1 MSETGKDQERIPENE
16 ADSEDQAGPEVVE
29 GPEDH
34 AGPEVLAG
42 LTDELTWAIRAA
54 LDVGAST
61 EAAALAATLHVADQ
75 ADLLEQ
81 LGREQRAALITE
93 IRDELDPELLSHL
106 DETVR
111 AELLEILSPE
121 EVGAAIAQL
130 ETDDAIDLLEDLD
143 EPEQAALIEALPMPD
158 RVAVE
163 QGLTYPEDSAGRL
176 MQRQLVAAPEFWT
189 VGQTIDYLRV
199 DDALPDD
206 FYDIYIVDPKFRPVG
221 SIPLSRILRSKR
233 DVHLHELTMKELH
246 SVPVDMDQE
255 DVGYRFSQYDLV
267 SMPVVGADGRLL
279 GVITIDDVVE
289 VIEEEAEE
297 DILRLGGVA
306 EADIFAS
313 PIKTSFRRFPWLLIN
328 LATAVLASI
337 VIAQF
342 EGAIGQV
349 VALAV
354 LMPIVAS
361 MGGNAGTQ
369 TLTVV
374 VRALAVRDVTTA
386 NAFRVLIKEFLA
398 GSINGILFMAAGLAV
413 ALLWYGDPQ
422 LGVLFG
428 IAMVV
433 TLVAGVLAGV
443 CIPLI
448 LDKLGQDPAV
458 SSGVFLTTVTDVVG
472 FFSFLGLATL
482 YLL

>member
-1 MSETGKDQERIPENE
+1 MTETGADQ
-16 ADSEDQAGPEVVE
+16 DTSSEITE
-29 GPEDH
+29 GPEI
-34 AGPEVLAG
+34 LAG
-42 LTDELTWAIRAA
+42 SEAPAEPGALAELTDELIWAIRAA
-54 LDVGAST
+54 IEVGALS
-61 EAAALAATLHVADQ
+61 EAAALASTLHVADQ

-81 LGREQRAALITE
+81 LGREEREALIGE
-93 IRDELDPELLSHL
+93 IRDELDPELLTHL

-111 AELLEILSPE
+111 AEILEILSPE

-130 ETDDAIDLLEDLD
+130 ETDDAIEVLEDLD
-143 EPEQAALIEALPMPD
+143 EPEQTALLEALPMPD

-199 DDALPDD
+199 DDGLPDD
-206 FYDIYIVDPKFRPVG
+206 FYDIYIVDQKFCPVG

-233 DVHLHELTMKELH
+233 DVHLNELTMKELH
-246 SVPVDMDQE
+246 TVPVDMDQE
-255 DVGYRFSQYDLV
+255 EVGFRFSQYDLV
-267 SMPVVGADGRLL
+267 SMPVVDGDGRLL

-289 VIEEEAEE
+289 VIEDEAEE
-297 DILRLGGVA
+297 DILRLGGVS

-313 PIKTSFRRFPWLLIN
+313 PLKTSFRRFPWLLIN
-328 LATAVLASI
+328 LATAVLASV

-342 EGAIGQV
+342 EGAIGQI

-374 VRALAVRDVTTA
+374 VRALAVREVTAA
-386 NAFRVLIKEFLA
+386 NALRVLAKEFFS
-398 GSINGILFMAAGLAV
+398 GGINGLLFMAAGLAV
-413 ALLWYGDPQ
+413 ALFWFGDPM
-422 LGVLFG
+422 LSVLFG

-448 LDKLGQDPAV
+448 LDKLGFDPAV

>member
-1 MSETGKDQERIPENE
+1 MTVSSSEHDTSPEAIP
-16 ADSEDQAGPEVVE
+16 
-29 GPEDH
+29 
-34 AGPEVLAG
+34 G
-42 LTDELTWAIRAA
+42 LTDELIWAIRAA
-54 LDVGAST
+54 LDVEAPA
-61 EAAALAATLHVADQ
+61 EAAALASTLHVADQ

-81 LGREQRAALITE
+81 LGREQRATLIAE
-93 IRDELDPELLSHL
+93 IRDELDPELLTHL

-111 AELLEILSPE
+111 AEILEILSPE
-121 EVGAAIAQL
+121 EVGAAVARL

-158 RVAVE
+158 RAAIE
-163 QGLTYPEDSAGRL
+163 EGLAYPEDSAGRL
-176 MQRQLVAAPEFWT
+176 MHPQLVAAPSYWT
-189 VGQTIDYLRV
+189 VGQTIDYLRA
-199 DDALPDD
+199 DGDLPDE

-233 DVHLHELTMKELH
+233 KVHLNQLVMKELH
-246 SVPVDMDQE
+246 TVPVDMDQE
-255 DVGYRFSQYDLV
+255 DVSFRFSQYDLV
-267 SMPVVGADGRLL
+267 SMPVVDADGRLL

-297 DILRLGGVA
+297 DILRLGGVS
-306 EADIFAS
+306 EGDIFAS
-313 PIKTSFRRFPWLLIN
+313 PIKTSVRRFPWLLIN

-374 VRALAVRDVTTA
+374 VRALAVREVTTA
-386 NAFRVLIKEFLA
+386 NAFRVLMKETLA
-398 GSINGILFMAAGLAV
+398 GSINGLLFMTAGLAV
-413 ALLWYGDPQ
+413 ALLWYGDPL
-422 LGVLFG
+422 LGLLFG
-428 IAMVV
+428 IAMVT

-448 LDKLGQDPAV
+448 LDKLGFDPAV

-472 FFSFLGLATL
+472 FFSFLGLAAL

>member
-1 MSETGKDQERIPENE
+1 MNE
-16 ADSEDQAGPEVVE
+16 ISSDQAKTSDTREQDAAPS
-29 GPEDH
+29 
-34 AGPEVLAG
+34 GPEVLEG
-42 LTDELTWAIRAA
+42 LSDELIWAIRAA
-54 LDVGAST
+54 LDVGAAA
-61 EAAALAATLHVADQ
+61 EAAALASTLHVADQ

-81 LGREQRAALITE
+81 LGPDQRVALITE
-93 IRDELDPELLSHL
+93 IREELDPELLAHL

-111 AELLEILSPE
+111 ADVLETLSTE

-130 ETDDAIDLLEDLD
+130 ETDDAIELLEDLD
-143 EPEQAALIEALPMPD
+143 EPEQAALLEALPMPD

-199 DDALPDD
+199 DDGLPDD

-233 DVHLHELTMKELH
+233 DVHLNDLTMKELH

-255 DVGYRFSQYDLV
+255 EVGFRFSQYDLV
-267 SMPVVGADGRLL
+267 SAPVVDGDGRLL

-289 VIEEEAEE
+289 VIEDEAEE
-297 DILRLGGVA
+297 DILRLGGVS
-306 EADIFAS
+306 ETDIFAS
-313 PIKTSFRRFPWLLIN
+313 PVKTSFRRFPWLLIN
-328 LATAVLASI
+328 LATAILASV

-374 VRALAVRDVTTA
+374 VRALAVRELTAA
-386 NAFRVLIKEFLA
+386 NAFRVLIKECLA
-398 GSINGILFMAAGLAV
+398 GGINGILFMAAGLAV
-413 ALLWYGDPQ
+413 ALFWFGDPM
-422 LGVLFG
+422 LSALFG
-428 IAMVV
+428 LAMVV

-472 FFSFLGLATL
+472 FFSFLGLASL

>member
-1 MSETGKDQERIPENE
+1 VTENSDDQDASPEAIP
-16 ADSEDQAGPEVVE
+16 
-29 GPEDH
+29 
-34 AGPEVLAG
+34 G
-42 LTDELTWAIRAA
+42 LTDELIWAIRAA
-54 LDVGAST
+54 LDVDALS
-61 EAAALAATLHVADQ
+61 EAAALASTLHVADQ

-81 LGREQRAALITE
+81 LGKEQRATLVTE
-93 IRDELDPELLSHL
+93 IRDELDPQLLSHL
-106 DETVR
+106 DGAVR
-111 AELLEILSPE
+111 G
-121 EVGAAIAQL
+121 EVMEQLGPVKVGEAIGQL

-143 EPEQAALIEALPMPD
+143 KSKRKALIKALPMPD
-158 RVAVE
+158 RVAIE

-176 MQRQLVAAPEFWT
+176 MQRQLVVAPAYWT
-189 VGQTIDYLRV
+189 VGQTIDYLRAEA
-199 DDALPDD
+199 DLPDE

-233 DVHLHELTMKELH
+233 KVHLNQLVMKELH
-246 SVPVDMDQE
+246 TVPVEMDQE
-255 DVGYRFSQYDLV
+255 DVGFRFSQYDLV
-267 SMPVVGADGRLL
+267 SAPVVDADGRLL
-279 GVITIDDVVE
+279 GVITVDDVVE

-297 DILRLGGVA
+297 DLLRLGGVS
-306 EADIFAS
+306 EGDIFAS
-313 PIKTSFRRFPWLLIN
+313 PVKTSVRRFPWLVIN

-374 VRALAVRDVTTA
+374 VRALAVREVTTA
-386 NAFRVLIKEFLA
+386 NAFRVLLKETLA
-398 GSINGILFMAAGLAV
+398 GSINGLLFMAAGLAV
-413 ALLWYGDPQ
+413 AFFWFGDPM
-422 LGVLFG
+422 LAALFG
-428 IAMVV
+428 AAMVV

-443 CIPLI
+443 GIPLL
-448 LDKLGQDPAV
+448 LDRLGFDPAV

-472 FFSFLGLATL
+472 FFSFLGLASL

>member
-1 MSETGKDQERIPENE
+1 VTETSIDETKA
-16 ADSEDQAGPEVVE
+16 ADPA
-29 GPEDH
+29 
-34 AGPEVLAG
+34 AG
-42 LTDELTWAIRAA
+42 LSDELIWAIRATI
-54 LDVGAST
+54 DVGAAA
-61 EAAALAATLHVADQ
+61 EAAALALTLHVADQ

-81 LGREQRAALITE
+81 LGREQRTTLISK
-93 IRDELDPELLSHL
+93 IRGQLDPELLTHL

-111 AELLEILSPE
+111 AEVLEILSPE

-130 ETDDAIDLLEDLD
+130 ETDDAIEVLEDLD
-143 EPEQAALIEALPMPD
+143 EPEQAALLESLPMPD
-158 RVAVE
+158 RAAVE

-189 VGQTIDYLRV
+189 VGQTIDYLRAEG
-199 DDALPDD
+199 DLPDD

-221 SIPLSRILRSKR
+221 SIPLSRVLRNKR
-233 DVHLHELTMKELH
+233 SVHLNDLTMRELH
-246 SVPVDMDQE
+246 TVPVEMDQE
-255 DVGYRFSQYDLV
+255 EVGFRFSQYDLV
-267 SMPVVGADGRLL
+267 SAPVVDRDSRLV
-279 GVITIDDVVE
+279 GVITVDDVVE

-297 DILRLGGVA
+297 DILRLGGVS

-313 PIKTSFRRFPWLLIN
+313 PVKTSFRRFPWLLIN
-328 LATAVLASI
+328 LATAVLASV

-342 EGAIGQV
+342 EDVIGKV

-374 VRALAVRDVTTA
+374 VRALAVREVTAA
-386 NAFRVLIKEFLA
+386 NAFRVLIKECLA
-398 GSINGILFMAAGLAV
+398 GSINGLLFMTAGLLV
-413 ALLWYGDPQ
+413 ALLWYGDPM

-428 IAMVV
+428 LAMVI

-443 CIPLI
+443 CIPL
-448 LDKLGQDPAV
+448 LLEKLGFDPAV

-472 FFSFLGLATL
+472 FFAFLGLASL

>member
-1 MSETGKDQERIPENE
+1 LSETSSGQDTSPETIAE
-16 ADSEDQAGPEVVE
+16 
-29 GPEDH
+29 
-34 AGPEVLAG
+34 
-42 LTDELTWAIRAA
+42 LTDELIWAIRASV
-54 LDVGAST
+54 DVGASS
-61 EAAALAATLHVADQ
+61 EAAALASTLHVADQ

-81 LGREQRAALITE
+81 LGRDQRIALVTE
-93 IRDELDPELLSHL
+93 FRDELDPELLAHL

-111 AELLEILSPE
+111 AEILDLLSPE

-130 ETDDAIDLLEDLD
+130 ETDDAIELLEDLD
-143 EPEQAALIEALPMPD
+143 EPEQSALLEAIPMPE
-158 RVAVE
+158 RTAVE

-199 DDALPDD
+199 DDGLPDD
-206 FYDIYIVDPKFRPVG
+206 FFDIYIVDPKFRPVG
-221 SIPLSRILRSKR
+221 SIPLSRVLRSKR
-233 DVHLHELTMKELH
+233 DVHLNDLTMKELH
-246 SVPVDMDQE
+246 TVPVDMDQE
-255 DVGYRFSQYDLV
+255 KVGFRFSRYDLV
-267 SMPVVGADGRLL
+267 SVPVVDPDGRLL
-279 GVITIDDVVE
+279 GVITVDDVVE

-297 DILRLGGVA
+297 DILRLGGVS
-306 EADIFAS
+306 ETDIFAS
-313 PIKTSFRRFPWLLIN
+313 PLKTSFRRSPWLLIN
-328 LATAVLASI
+328 LATAILASI

-374 VRALAVRDVTTA
+374 VRALAVREVTAT
-386 NAFRVLIKEFLA
+386 NAVRVLLKEFLA
-398 GSINGILFMAAGLAV
+398 GGINGVLFMAAGAAV
-413 ALLWYGDPQ
+413 ALFWYGDPM
-422 LGVLFG
+422 LGLLFG
-428 IAMVV
+428 MAMIV
-433 TLVAGVLAGV
+433 TLVAGVVAGV
-443 CIPLI
+443 CIPLL
-448 LDKLGQDPAV
+448 LDKLGFDPAV

-472 FFSFLGLATL
+472 FFSFLGLAAL

>member
-1 MSETGKDQERIPENE
+1 MSDTTTDKDK
-16 ADSEDQAGPEVVE
+16 SPEVTE
-29 GPEDH
+29 GPE
-34 AGPEVLAG
+34 ALAG
-42 LTDELTWAIRAA
+42 LSDELVWAIRAA
-54 LDVGAST
+54 IDVEAPA
-61 EAAALAATLHVADQ
+61 EAAALASTLHVADQ

-81 LGREQRAALITE
+81 LGRDQRATLISE
-93 IRDELDPELLSHL
+93 IRDELDPELLTHL

-111 AELLEILSPE
+111 AEVLDILSPE

-130 ETDDAIDLLEDLD
+130 ETDDAIELLEDLN
-143 EPEQAALIEALPMPD
+143 ETEQAALLEALPMPD

-189 VGQTIDYLRV
+189 VGQTIDYLRA
-199 DDALPDD
+199 DGGLPDD
-206 FYDIYIVDPKFRPVG
+206 FYDIYIVDPKFCAVG

-233 DVHLHELTMKELH
+233 NVHLNELTMKELH

-255 DVGYRFSQYDLV
+255 EVGFRFSQYDLV
-267 SMPVVGADGRLL
+267 SMPVVDGDGRLL

-289 VIEEEAEE
+289 VIEDEAEE
-297 DILRLGGVA
+297 DILRLGGVS

-313 PIKTSFRRFPWLLIN
+313 PVRTGFRRFPWLLIN
-328 LATAVLASI
+328 LATAVLASV

-342 EGAIGQV
+342 EGAIGQI

-374 VRALAVRDVTTA
+374 VRALAVREVTTA

-398 GSINGILFMAAGLAV
+398 GGINGLLFMAAGLAV
-413 ALLWYGDPQ
+413 ALFWFGDPM
-422 LGVLFG
+422 LAVLFG

-448 LDKLGQDPAV
+448 LDKLGFDPAV

-472 FFSFLGLATL
+472 FFSFLGLASL

>member
-1 MSETGKDQERIPENE
+1 MSETGSEETQAETATGLSGELIREIRE
-16 ADSEDQAGPEVVE
+16 AIDEGGP
-29 GPEDH
+29 
-34 AGPEVLAG
+34 
-42 LTDELTWAIRAA
+42 R
-54 LDVGAST
+54 
-61 EAAALAATLHVADQ
+61 EAAELVEPLHVADQ

-81 LGREQRAALITE
+81 LGREQRVALIE
-93 IRDELDPELLSHL
+93 GMRDELDPELLAHL

-111 AELLEILSPE
+111 AEILEILSTE

-130 ETDDAIDLLEDLD
+130 ETDDAIELLEDLD
-143 EPEQAALIEALPMPD
+143 EPEQSVLLEALPMPE

-199 DDALPDD
+199 DEGLPDD

-233 DVHLHELTMKELH
+233 DVYLNELTMKELH
-246 SVPVDMDQE
+246 TVPVDMDQE
-255 DVGYRFSQYDLV
+255 EVGFRFSQYDLV
-267 SMPVVGADGRLL
+267 SMPVVDTDGRLL

-297 DILRLGGVA
+297 DILRLGGVS
-306 EADIFAS
+306 EADVFAS
-313 PIKTSFRRFPWLLIN
+313 PVKTSLRRFPWLLIN
-328 LATAVLASI
+328 LATAILASL

-374 VRALAVRDVTTA
+374 VRALAVREVTTA

-398 GSINGILFMAAGLAV
+398 GSVNGLLFMAAGLAV
-413 ALLWYGDPQ
+413 ALLWYGDPT
-422 LGVLFG
+422 LGMLFG

-443 CIPLI
+443 CIPLV
-448 LDKLGQDPAV
+448 LEKLGFDPAV
-458 SSGVFLTTVTDVVG
+458 SSGVFLTTVTDIVG

>member
-1 MSETGKDQERIPENE
+1 MAIDEKVSEEALPSDESADNAPELSDDLIHEIREQIDQGLI
-16 ADSEDQAGPEVVE
+16 ADAADQAAP
-29 GPEDH
+29 
-34 AGPEVLAG
+34 
-42 LTDELTWAIRAA
+42 
-54 LDVGAST
+54 
-61 EAAALAATLHVADQ
+61 LHVADQ

-81 LGREQRAALITE
+81 LNREEREVLVGE
-93 IRDELDPELLSHL
+93 IRDQFDPELLTHL

-111 AELLEILSPE
+111 AEVLEVLSPE

-130 ETDDAIDLLEDLD
+130 ETDDAIELLEDLD
-143 EPEQAALIEALPMPD
+143 EPEQAALIESLPMPD
-158 RVAVE
+158 RIAVE
-163 QGLTYPEDSAGRL
+163 QGLGYPEDSAGRL

-189 VGQTIDYLRV
+189 VGQTIDYLRA
-199 DDALPDD
+199 DADLPDE
-206 FYDIYIVDPKFRPVG
+206 FYDIYIVDPKFCPVG
-221 SIPLSRILRSKR
+221 SIPLSKILRSKR
-233 DVHLHELTMKELH
+233 NVHLNDLTMKELY
-246 SVPVDMDQE
+246 SVPVEMDQE
-255 DVGYRFSQYDLV
+255 EVGFRFSQYDLV
-267 SMPVVGADGRLL
+267 SAPVVDADGRLV

-289 VIEEEAEE
+289 VIEDEAEE
-297 DILRLGGVA
+297 DILRLGGVS

-313 PIKTSFRRFPWLLIN
+313 PIRTSLRRFPWLLIN
-328 LATAVLASI
+328 LATAVLASV

-342 EGAIGQV
+342 EDAIGKV

-374 VRALAVRDVTTA
+374 VRALAVREVTTA
-386 NAFRVLIKEFLA
+386 NAFRVLLKEFLA
-398 GSINGILFMAAGLAV
+398 GSVNGLMFMAAGLAI
-413 ALLWYGDPQ
+413 AFFWYQDPT

-428 IAMVV
+428 LAMVI

-443 CIPLI
+443 CIPLL
-448 LDKLGQDPAV
+448 LDRWGFDPAV

-472 FFSFLGLATL
+472 FFVFLGLASL

>member
-1 MSETGKDQERIPENE
+1 
-16 ADSEDQAGPEVVE
+16 
-29 GPEDH
+29 
-34 AGPEVLAG
+34 
-42 LTDELTWAIRAA
+42 
-54 LDVGAST
+54 
-61 EAAALAATLHVADQ
+61 
-75 ADLLEQ
+75 
-81 LGREQRAALITE
+81 
-93 IRDELDPELLSHL
+93 
-106 DETVR
+106 
-111 AELLEILSPE
+111 
-121 EVGAAIAQL
+121 
-130 ETDDAIDLLEDLD
+130 
-143 EPEQAALIEALPMPD
+143 
-158 RVAVE
+158 
-163 QGLTYPEDSAGRL
+163 

-199 DDALPDD
+199 DEGLPDD

-233 DVHLHELTMKELH
+233 DVYLNELIMKELH
-246 SVPVDMDQE
+246 TVSVEMDQE
-255 DVGYRFSQYDLV
+255 EVGFRFSQYDLV
-267 SMPVVGADGRLL
+267 SAPVVDADGRLL

-289 VIEEEAEE
+289 VIEDEAEE
-297 DILRLGGVA
+297 DILRLGGVS
-306 EADIFAS
+306 EADVFAS
-313 PIKTSFRRFPWLLIN
+313 PIKTSLRRFPWLLIN
-328 LATAVLASI
+328 LATAILASV

-374 VRALAVRDVTTA
+374 VRALAVREVTTA
-386 NAFRVLIKEFLA
+386 NAFRVLVKEMLA
-398 GSINGILFMAAGLAV
+398 GSINGLLFMAAGLAV
-413 ALLWYGDPQ
+413 ALLWYGDPT

-448 LDKLGQDPAV
+448 LDKFGFDPAV

-472 FFSFLGLATL
+472 FFSFLGLAAL

>member
-1 MSETGKDQERIPENE
+1 MSETATDPETSTE
-16 ADSEDQAGPEVVE
+16 A
-29 GPEDH
+29 
-34 AGPEVLAG
+34 LAG
-42 LTDELTWAIRAA
+42 LSDELIWAIRAA
-54 LDVGAST
+54 IDVGASP
-61 EAAALAATLHVADQ
+61 EAAALASTLHVADQ

-81 LGREQRAALITE
+81 LGPEQRATLVTE
-93 IRDELDPELLSHL
+93 IRDELDPELLTHL

-111 AELLEILSPE
+111 ADILGILSPE

-130 ETDDAIDLLEDLD
+130 ETDDAVELLEDLD
-143 EPEQAALIEALPMPD
+143 EPEQSALLEALPMPD

-163 QGLTYPEDSAGRL
+163 QGLAYPEDSAGRL

-199 DDALPDD
+199 DDDLPDD
-206 FYDIYIVDPKFRPVG
+206 FYDIYIVDPKFCPVG

-233 DVHLHELTMKELH
+233 DVHLNDLTMKELH
-246 SVPVDMDQE
+246 TVPVDMDQE
-255 DVGYRFSQYDLV
+255 EVGFRFSQYDLV
-267 SMPVVGADGRLL
+267 SAPVVDGDGRLL

-289 VIEEEAEE
+289 VIEDEAEE
-297 DILRLGGVA
+297 DILRLGGVS
-306 EADIFAS
+306 ETDIFAS
-313 PIKTSFRRFPWLLIN
+313 PVKTSFRRFPWLLIN
-328 LATAVLASI
+328 LATAVLASV

-374 VRALAVRDVTTA
+374 VRALAVREVTTA
-386 NAFRVLIKEFLA
+386 NAVRVLIKEFLA
-398 GSINGILFMAAGLAV
+398 GSVNGLLFMAAGLMV
-413 ALLWYGDPQ
+413 ATFWYGDPT

-428 IAMVV
+428 LAMVV

-443 CIPLI
+443 CIPLV
-448 LDKLGQDPAV
+448 LDKLGFDPAV

-472 FFSFLGLATL
+472 FFSFLGLASL

>member
-1 MSETGKDQERIPENE
+1 VSEVETRPRRH
-16 ADSEDQAGPEVVE
+16 EDGEHGDGEDAAGPEVVE
-29 GPEDH
+29 GLS
-34 AGPEVLAG
+34 A
-42 LTDELTWAIRAA
+42 ELIRAIRAA
-54 LDVGAST
+54 LDAGLPA
-61 EAAALAATLHVADQ
+61 EAAADALTLHVADQ

-81 LGREQRAALITE
+81 LGREQRAVLIAE
-93 IRDELDPELLSHL
+93 IRDDLHPELLAYL

-111 AELLEILSPE
+111 AEMLEILSPE
-121 EVGAAIAQL
+121 EVGAAIAKL
-130 ETDDAIDLLEDLD
+130 DTDDAIELLEDLD
-143 EPEQAALIEALPMPD
+143 EPEQAALLETLPMPE

-163 QGLTYPEDSAGRL
+163 QGLTYPEESAGRL

-189 VGQTIDYLRV
+189 VGQTIDYLRA
-199 DDALPDD
+199 DSGLPDD

-221 SIPLSRILRSKR
+221 SIPLSKILRSKR
-233 DVHLHELTMKELH
+233 NVHLNDLTLKELH
-246 SVPVDMDQE
+246 TVPVEMDQE
-255 DVGYRFSQYDLV
+255 EVGFRFSQYNLV
-267 SMPVVGADGRLL
+267 SAPVVDADGRLL

-297 DILRLGGVA
+297 DILRLGGVS
-306 EADIFAS
+306 ETDIFAS
-313 PIKTSFRRFPWLLIN
+313 PVTTSLQRFPWLLIN
-328 LATAVLASI
+328 LATAVLASV

-342 EGAIGQV
+342 DGAIGQV

-374 VRALAVRDVTTA
+374 VRALAVREVTTA
-386 NAFRVLIKEFLA
+386 NALRVLIKECLA
-398 GSINGILFMAAGLAV
+398 GSINGLLFMAAGLGV
-413 ALLWYGDPQ
+413 ALFWFGDP
-422 LGVLFG
+422 LLALLFG
-428 IAMVV
+428 LAMVV

-443 CIPLI
+443 GIPL
-448 LDKLGQDPAV
+448 LLEKLGFDPAV

-472 FFSFLGLATL
+472 FFSFLGLASI

>member
-1 MSETGKDQERIPENE
+1 MTENSDDQDSSPEAIP
-16 ADSEDQAGPEVVE
+16 
-29 GPEDH
+29 
-34 AGPEVLAG
+34 G
-42 LTDELTWAIRAA
+42 LTDELIWAIRAA
-54 LDVGAST
+54 LDVNAAA
-61 EAAALAATLHVADQ
+61 EAAALASTLHVADQ

-81 LGREQRAALITE
+81 LGKEQRATLVSE
-93 IRDELDPELLSHL
+93 IRDALDPQLLSHL
-106 DETVR
+106 DGVVR
-111 AELLEILSPE
+111 GEILDQLGPAK
-121 EVGAAIAQL
+121 VGEAIAQL

-143 EPEQAALIEALPMPD
+143 KSKRKALIKALPMPD
-158 RVAVE
+158 RVAIE

-176 MQRQLVAAPEFWT
+176 MQRQLVVAPAYWT
-189 VGQTIDYLRV
+189 VGQTIDYLRAEG
-199 DDALPDD
+199 DLPDE

-233 DVHLHELTMKELH
+233 KVHLNQLVMKELH
-246 SVPVDMDQE
+246 TVPVDMDQE
-255 DVGYRFSQYDLV
+255 DVSFRFSQYDLV
-267 SMPVVGADGRLL
+267 SMPVVDADGRLL

-297 DILRLGGVA
+297 DILRLGGVS
-306 EADIFAS
+306 EGDIFAS
-313 PIKTSFRRFPWLLIN
+313 PIKTSVRRFPWLLIN
-328 LATAVLASI
+328 LATAILASV

-374 VRALAVRDVTTA
+374 VRALAVREVTTA
-386 NAFRVLIKEFLA
+386 NAFRVLLKETLA
-398 GSINGILFMAAGLAV
+398 GSINGLLFMAAGLAV
-413 ALLWYGDPQ
+413 AFFWFGDPM
-422 LGVLFG
+422 LAALFG
-428 IAMVV
+428 VAMVM

-443 CIPLI
+443 CIPLL
-448 LDKLGQDPAV
+448 LDKLGFDPAV